1 MACKAVIFDLDGT
14 LLDTLADLADS
25 MNRVLSR
32 AGFPTHPL
40 DDYRY
45 FVGDGLATMVRRAL
59 PEEGCDE
66 ETLRRC
72 FADMQEEYGRNWAVK
87 TAPYTGVMEMIEGL
101 AARNI
106 PMAVL
111 SNKPHDWTVEMT
123 DYFFPQRPFA
133 MVFGQRPAVPK
144 KPDPAG
150 ALEIAARF
158 GFDPADIR
166 YLGDTNT
173 DMKTAKG
180 AGMPAIGV
188 LWGFRPAE
196 ELLASGADRLI
207 GHPDELFNLIDE
219 G

>member
-32 AGFPTHPL
+32 AGFPAHSL
-40 DDYRY
+40 DEYRY

-59 PEEGCDE
+59 PEAGCDE

-72 FADMQEEYGRNWAVK
+72 FTDMQEEYGRNWAVK
-87 TAPYTGVMEMIEGL
+87 TAPYTGVMEMLEGL

-106 PMAVL
+106 SMAVL

-133 MVFGQRPAVPK
+133 MVFGQRPSVPK

-158 GFDPADIR
+158 AFAPADIL

-173 DMKTAKG
+173 DMKTARG

-207 GHPDELFNLIDE
+207 GHPSELFNLIDE